1 MNIKNREMKRYLLI
15 LCLTVLTMSVSAQ
28 AIVHDKQKEKQWQ
41 SMEDGPWDFSPGWYY
56 YFMHHDYSG
65 AEKYWRWRG
74 FKSGWDVRFNEE
86 DSNVKRIMPTR
97 ILSEETQRQKEKKV
111 EEEMA
116 LVKELHDE
124 DLARAADR
132 NIDLVYDNYKEDF
145 ERMQDAI
152 SEGLLFCLYK
162 SDGKMQYQVTELS
175 RQNEIVCQDIAYIH
189 RQGVGYEL
197 ENVKRQ
203 RAYTNAKQRMEEL
216 VSRVAHLVGM
226 AQTHY

>member
-1 MNIKNREMKRYLLI
+1 MNERNKDMKRHLLLL
-15 LCLTVLTMSVSAQ
+15 LCAVLTLTGTAQ
-28 AIVHDKQKEKQWQ
+28 TVVHDKQKEKQWR
-41 SMEDGPWDFSPGWYY
+41 SMENGPWDFAPGWYY
-56 YFMHHDYSG
+56 YFLHKDYSG

-74 FKSGWDVRFNEE
+74 FKSGWDVRFKEE
-86 DSNVKRIMPTR
+86 NSNVKRIMPTR
-97 ILSEETQRQKEKKV
+97 VISEETQRQKEKKV

-116 LVKELHDE
+116 MVKELHYE

-132 NIDLVYDNYKEDF
+132 NVDVVYDNYKDDF

-152 SEGLLFCLYK
+152 SEGLLFCLHK
-162 SDGKMQYQVTELS
+162 SDGKLQYQVSELS
-175 RQNEIVCQDIAYIH
+175 RQNEMICTDIAYIH

-203 RAYTNAKQRMEEL
+203 KAYTDAKHRMEEL